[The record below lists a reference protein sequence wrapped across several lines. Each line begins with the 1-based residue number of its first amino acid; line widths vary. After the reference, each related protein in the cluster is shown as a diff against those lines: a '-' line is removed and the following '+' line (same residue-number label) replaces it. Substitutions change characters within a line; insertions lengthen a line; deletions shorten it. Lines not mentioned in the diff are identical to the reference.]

1 MNSTQSNKFHIFEI
15 HINFYDCASGRFM
28 IFMPRFFTNHLLLVL
43 LLAACNLFV
52 AFNAVAH
59 GGGLD
64 AAGCHNDRKH
74 GGYHCHRSGYV
85 RPNISVAPEPQL
97 FVPSL
102 PLVESPVRKYEEP
115 NISPN
120 LKEAIPAAPTA
131 RISDWRAREQQ
142 ERIDRSIYWKEQG
155 YSFDPK
161 YMSAYAMDQ
170 KVKDI
175 ERAQFWL
182 DKGHKFNPQ
191 FMSAYAMDQK
201 VKDIERAKYWIEY
214 GHRFNPEFMSA
225 YAMDQKVKDIE
236 RAKYWAER
244 GLSFNPQYM
253 SAYAMD
259 REAERMRPLLN
270 K

>member
-1 MNSTQSNKFHIFEI
+1 MNSTQSNKLDIFEI
-15 HINFYDCASGRFM
+15 YINFYDGSLGRFM
-28 IFMPRFFTNHLLLVL
+28 IFTPRLFTNYLLLVL

-52 AFNAVAH
+52 AFNASAH

-85 RPNISVAPEPQL
+85 RPNISVAPEPQF

-102 PLVESPVRKYEEP
+102 PLVEPPMRKYEEP
-115 NISPN
+115 NILPNFKETSPV
-120 LKEAIPAAPTA
+120 APTT
-131 RISDWRAREQQ
+131 RISDWQAREQQ

-155 YSFDPK
+155 YTFDPK

-170 KVKDI
+170 KAKDI
-175 ERAQFWL
+175 ERAQFWS

-201 VKDIERAKYWIEY
+201 VKDIERAKYW
-214 GHRFNPEFMSA
+214 
-225 YAMDQKVKDIE
+225 
-236 RAKYWAER
+236 AER
-244 GLSFNPQYM
+244 GLSFNAQYM

-259 REAERMRPLLN
+259 REAERIRPLLN